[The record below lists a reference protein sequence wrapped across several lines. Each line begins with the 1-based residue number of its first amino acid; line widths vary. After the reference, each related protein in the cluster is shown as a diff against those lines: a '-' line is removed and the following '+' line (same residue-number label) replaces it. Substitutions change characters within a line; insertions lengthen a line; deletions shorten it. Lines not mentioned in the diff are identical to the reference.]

1 MGNATSRVLPVVERA
16 VFDDLNDSRYLVIS
30 VLSETEQDVLIQGT
44 VACGNE
50 VAEVE
55 KAIQAKRVI
64 IIYGRNNHDD
74 RVWLKYAQLKKL
86 GGKAKV
92 YIGGLFE
99 WILLQELYG
108 NERFPLTS
116 AKFDPYQYSP
126 K

>member
-1 MGNATSRVLPVVERA
+1 MGNTISSLPVLERA
-16 VFDDLNDSRYLVIS
+16 TFDDLMNASYLIINVLND
-30 VLSETEQDVLIQGT
+30 TEQDVLIQGT
-44 VACGNE
+44 VPCTEE
-50 VAEVE
+50 VVQVE
-55 KAIQAKRVI
+55 KAIQEKRVI

-74 RVWLKYAQLKKL
+74 KVWIKHAQLKKL

-92 YIGGLFE
+92 YVGGLFE

-116 AKFDPYQYSP
+116 YKFDPYQYSP

>member
-1 MGNATSRVLPVVERA
+1 MGNTISSLPVLERA
-16 VFDDLNDSRYLVIS
+16 TFDDLMNASYLIINVLND
-30 VLSETEQDVLIQGT
+30 TEQDVLIQGT
-44 VACGNE
+44 VPCTEE
-50 VAEVE
+50 VVQVE
-55 KAIQAKRVI
+55 KAIQEKRVI

-74 RVWLKYAQLKKL
+74 KVWIKYAQLKKL

-92 YIGGLFE
+92 YVGGLFE

-116 AKFDPYQYSP
+116 YKFDPYQYSP

>member
-1 MGNATSRVLPVVERA
+1 MQKLLTLILLFFSLTSL
-16 VFDDLNDSRYLVIS
+16 
-30 VLSETEQDVLIQGT
+30 TEIKGQYD
-44 VACGNE
+44 A
-50 VAEVE
+50 
-55 KAIQAKRVI
+55 QAKRVI

>member
-1 MGNATSRVLPVVERA
+1 MGNTISSVPVLERA
-16 VFDDLNDSRYLVIS
+16 TFDDLTNASYLIINVLND
-30 VLSETEQDVLIQGT
+30 TEQDVLIQGT
-44 VACGNE
+44 VPCTEE
-50 VAEVE
+50 VVQVE
-55 KAIQAKRVI
+55 KAIQEKRVI

-74 RVWLKYAQLKKL
+74 KVWIKHAQLKKL

-92 YIGGLFE
+92 YVGGLFE

-116 AKFDPYQYSP
+116 YKFDPYQYSP

>member
-1 MGNATSRVLPVVERA
+1 MGNNLSSLPTLERA
-16 VFDDLNDSRYLVIS
+16 TFDDVKDPRYLLIN
-30 VLSETEQDVLIQGT
+30 VLSETEQGVLIQST
-44 VACGNE
+44 VACTNE
-50 VAEVE
+50 VVEVE
-55 KAIQAKRVI
+55 KAIQTKRTI

-74 RVWLKYAQLKKL
+74 KVWLKYAQLKKL

-92 YIGGLFE
+92 YVGGLFE

-116 AKFDPYQYSP
+116 YNFDPYQYSP

>member
-1 MGNATSRVLPVVERA
+1 MGNSTSSLPVLDRA
-16 VFDDLNDSRYLVIS
+16 TFDDLKDPRFLIIN

-44 VACGNE
+44 VPCSEE

-55 KAIQAKRVI
+55 KAIAEKKVI

-74 RVWLKYAQLKKL
+74 RVCLKYSQLKKL

-116 AKFDPYQYSP
+116 YNFDPYQYSP